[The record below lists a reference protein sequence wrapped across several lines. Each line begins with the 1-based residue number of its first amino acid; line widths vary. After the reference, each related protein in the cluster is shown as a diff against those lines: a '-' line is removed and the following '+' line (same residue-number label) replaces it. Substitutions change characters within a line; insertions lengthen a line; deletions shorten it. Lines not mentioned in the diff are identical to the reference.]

1 MRFPLLVLLTAAVL
15 VSVSPAP
22 VDASETSPV
31 PLQVELLP
39 TPAGERA
46 MTPFVASGEDA
57 VFLSWLEPDG
67 DSHGL
72 WVAPWDGHRWGHRR
86 LIHRSNAFFA
96 NWADFSSI
104 LVSPS
109 GRLFAH
115 WLEMAGEG
123 TYEYDAWFSWSDDHG
138 IEWSSP
144 QRLHRD
150 GTLSEHGFVS
160 MQPLGDS
167 GFRAVWL
174 DGREMV
180 DASGGAREMT
190 LRFVEFDGAML
201 GEEVLLDSRVC
212 ECCQTAFAAR
222 GDELAVAFR
231 DRSLEEVRDIG
242 IVRRVRGRWS
252 KTRIVHS
259 DNWEIAGC
267 PVNGPQLAASGGDL
281 AMAWFTAES
290 QRPRTQVAFSSDFGE
305 SFSEPVV
312 VDDGESMG
320 RVDVAPF
327 GAGFAVAYMTRAV
340 DDSAHLMVAVA
351 GPEGVSSQA
360 RIAETGSSR
369 ASGFPR
375 MTRFGDDLIVA
386 WTESYERGGDSFLKL
401 ARVNRGDVSSV
412 AR

>member
-1 MRFPLLVLLTAAVL
+1 MPCSQDVDRRRRDRRRLMRFFRAVALTAAAL
-15 VSVSPAP
+15 MVSPLSP
-22 VDASETSPV
+22 IDGSETPAV
-31 PLQVELLP
+31 PLQVTLLP

-46 MTPFVASGEDA
+46 MTPFVATGNDA
-57 VFLSWLEPDG
+57 VYLSWLEGDG
-67 DSHGL
+67 ESHGL
-72 WVAPWDGHRWGHRR
+72 WLAPWDGHRWGEKR

-123 TYEYDAWFSWSDDHG
+123 SYEYDAWFSWSDDHG
-138 IEWSSP
+138 IEWSPP

-160 MQPLGDS
+160 MLALGDS
-167 GFRAVWL
+167 GFGAVWL

-180 DASGGAREMT
+180 DASGSAREMT
-190 LRFVEFDGAML
+190 LRFVEFDGATL

-212 ECCQTAFAAR
+212 ECCQTAFAAS
-222 GDELAVAFR
+222 GEELAVAFR
-231 DRSLEEVRDIG
+231 DRSLEEIRDIG

-252 KTRIVHS
+252 KTRIVHP

-267 PVNGPQLAASGGDL
+267 PVNGPQLGASGGEL

-290 QRPRTQVAFSSDFGE
+290 QSPRTQIVFSSDFGE

-312 VDDGESMG
+312 VDDGTARRVEAVGPAVGVEPLRSSCRLSDWGGG
-320 RVDVAPF
+320 RPR
-327 GAGFAVAYMTRAV
+327 RAF
-340 DDSAHLMVAVA
+340 SLH
-351 GPEGVSSQA
+351 
-360 RIAETGSSR
+360 
-369 ASGFPR
+369 
-375 MTRFGDDLIVA
+375 
-386 WTESYERGGDSFLKL
+386 
-401 ARVNRGDVSSV
+401 
-412 AR
+412 